1 MFCGLVK
8 HFRYFVF
15 LTLAVSFQDVI
26 PSIIYRLEI
35 RKWPLSTFKSF
46 VSLLQLD
53 YPENLMQFAKPK
65 YYMQR
70 VELSFIDQKCV
81 RMIPEINDLIAIS
94 KNISLII
101 FYLCLSVRLLCFCY
115 VLYSTINNE

>member
-35 RKWPLSTFKSF
+35 GKWPLSTF
-46 VSLLQLD
+46 VCLLQLD
-53 YPENLMQFAKPK
+53 YPENLMQCAKPK

-81 RMIPEINDLIAIS
+81 RMIPGINDLIAVS
-94 KNISLII
+94 KNICLII
-101 FYLCLSVRLLCFCY
+101 VFAFG
-115 VLYSTINNE
+115 LYI